1 MLNIT
6 PEFKA
11 EALKQLL
18 EQRKNFTGS
27 DAAFAKQWNINSA
40 VFSRLKNGDQ
50 SNLIKDTQWL
60 TIGRELGLSLNEKK
74 LKTTRTDVL
83 TLIEE
88 DVRFCQEHAKS
99 RMFIDDSEIG
109 KTVAARYLSKTLQNC
124 FYIDAS
130 QAKTKQLFVR
140 LMAKTIGID
149 SDGKYADVKANIK
162 YYLKML
168 PNPMVIIDEAGDL
181 EYKAF
186 LEIKEFWNATEHA
199 CGWYLIGADSLLA
212 LFEKGIRN
220 KKVGFR
226 ETFSR
231 FSSSFTKATP
241 NNLQDKLLFYRK
253 LITDVLRG
261 NQVPQSKIDVVVKAC
276 LRQDES
282 GNISGLRRAESLLIL
297 NS

>member
-6 PEFKA
+6 NEFKA

-18 EQRKNFTGS
+18 EQRQNFTGS
-27 DAAFAKQWNINSA
+27 DAAFAKQWNLNSA
-40 VFSRLKNGDQ
+40 VFSRLKNGETA
-50 SNLIKDTQWL
+50 NLIRDTQWL
-60 TIGRELGLSLNEKK
+60 SIGRELGMSLNEKK

-88 DVRFCQEHAKS
+88 DVTFCQQYAKS

-109 KTVAARYLSKTLQNC
+109 KTIAARYLSKTLKNC
-124 FYIDAS
+124 FYVDAS

-140 LMAKTIGID
+140 LIAKTIGID
-149 SDGKYADVKANIK
+149 HDGKYADVKANIK

-186 LEIKEFWNATEHA
+186 LEIKEFWNATENA

-241 NNLQDKLLFYRK
+241 NNLPEKVTFYRK
-253 LITDVLRG
+253 LITDVLKG
-261 NQVPQSKIDVVVKAC
+261 NEVPQAKIDVVVKAC